1 MSRRARAERPPGRQ
15 RVRTAA
21 VVLAVTGIG
30 CLALPGAAQAAP
42 GAGAASRSDFNNDR
56 FDDLIAGVPQASSAA
71 GQVSILPGS
80 GSGPSA
86 TGLKVITQ
94 SGSVPGSPEPGDRF
108 GADVA
113 YGDVDGD
120 GLTDLA
126 VGAPGE
132 ADSVYKERGN
142 VTVLTGSSQLTQ
154 GDYFTT
160 ADDDPRNPG
169 KARLGTAVAM
179 GDITGDGLDD
189 VIGVGLGSA
198 SSGGWLVWRDSA
210 TKKATT
216 LRLTFEDLNH
226 VDVAAGDFNGDGFD
240 DVAVTTVDRYGQ
252 ARAYE
257 YPSAGPTGLT
267 HAMTIQMGAGR
278 TIDAGDINQDGRDDI
293 VIGQPAP
300 AEAAPAYGGTTGGQ
314 ITVKLGQDYGLY
326 YRGHTTTISQSTPGV
341 PGESEDGDAMG
352 TSVALHDLN
361 GDNTLD
367 IITGLPGQD
376 STVGTV
382 TSADAGSVLLLNL
395 ATTPDGITLQGA
407 TSLSQ
412 GTGGIGGGG
421 EPGDRLGTA
430 VTAGNFTG
438 TGTTGLVLG
447 AAGENN
453 GDGTAIYRP
462 ATGTASFLGKGVAG
476 TPTGSGLGSVLQ
488 S

>member
-1 MSRRARAERPPGRQ
+1 MTRRARAEYSPGRQ
-15 RVRTAA
+15 RVRAA
-21 VVLAVTGIG
+21 AAVLAVTGIG
-30 CLALPGAAQAAP
+30 CLAWPGASQAAP
-42 GAGAASRSDFNNDR
+42 GAAPVSRSDFNNDK
-56 FDDLIAGVPQASSAA
+56 FDDLIAGIPQASAAA

-80 GSGPSA
+80 SSGPSA
-86 TGLKVITQ
+86 TGRKVITQ

-126 VGAPGE
+126 VGSPGE
-132 ADSVYKERGN
+132 ADSVFKERGN
-142 VTVLTGSSQLTQ
+142 VTVLTGRSQLTQ

-160 ADDDPRNPG
+160 AGNDPRNPG

-189 VIGVGLGSA
+189 VVGVGLGSGG
-198 SSGGWLVWRDSA
+198 SGGWLVWRDSA

-257 YPSAGPTGLT
+257 YQSAGPTGLT
-267 HAMTIQMGAGR
+267 HAMAIQMGAGR
-278 TIDAGDINQDGRDDI
+278 SIDAGDINRDGRDDI

-300 AEAAPAYGGTTGGQ
+300 TETAPAYGGTVGGQ
-314 ITVKLGQDYGLY
+314 VTVKLGQEYGLY
-326 YRGHTTTISQSTPGV
+326 YRGHTTTLSQSAPNV
-341 PGESEDGDAMG
+341 PGESAEGDAMG
-352 TSVALHDLN
+352 TSVALRDIN
-361 GDNTLD
+361 GDDTLD
-367 IITGLPGQD
+367 IITGLPGKD
-376 STVGTV
+376 STINGV

-395 ATTPDGITLQGA
+395 ASTPGSITLKDA
-407 TSLSQ
+407 TSLNQ
-412 GTGGIGGGG
+412 GTGGIGGGA
-421 EPGDRLGTA
+421 ETGDRFGTA

-438 TGTTGLVLG
+438 TGTNGLVLG

-453 GDGTAIYRP
+453 GDGTTIYRP
-462 ATGTASFLGKGVAG
+462 TTGPATFLGKSIAG
-476 TPTGSGLGSVLQ
+476 TPTGSGLGNVLT

>member
-1 MSRRARAERPPGRQ
+1 M
-15 RVRTAA
+15 
-21 VVLAVTGIG
+21 TGIG
-30 CLALPGAAQAAP
+30 CLTWPGAAQAAP
-42 GAGAASRSDFNNDR
+42 GAATVSRSDFNNDK
-56 FDDLIAGVPQASSAA
+56 FDDLIAGVPQATSAA
-71 GQVSILPGS
+71 GQVSILPG
-80 GSGPSA
+80 GSTGPSA

-126 VGAPGE
+126 VGSPGE
-132 ADSVYKERGN
+132 ADSVFKERGN

-189 VIGVGLGSA
+189 VVGVGLGSA
-198 SSGGWLVWRDSA
+198 GSGGWLVWRDSA

-257 YPSAGPTGLT
+257 YPSSGRTGLT
-267 HAMTIQMGAGR
+267 HAMAIQMGAGR

-300 AEAAPAYGGTTGGQ
+300 AETAPTYGSTTGGQ
-314 ITVKLGQDYGLY
+314 VTVKLGQDYGLY
-326 YRGHTTTISQSTPGV
+326 YRGHTTTISQSTPNV
-341 PGESEDGDAMG
+341 PGEPEEGDAMG
-352 TSVALHDLN
+352 TSIALHDLN

-376 STVGTV
+376 STVNTV

-395 ATTPDGITLQGA
+395 STTPDGITLQGA

-421 EPGDRLGTA
+421 ETGDHLGTA

-438 TGTTGLVLG
+438 NGTTGLVLG

-453 GDGTAIYRP
+453 GDGTTIYRP
-462 ATGTASFLGKGVAG
+462 ATGTPAFLGKGIAG
-476 TPTGSGLGSVLQ
+476 TPTGSGLGSVLK

>member
-1 MSRRARAERPPGRQ
+1 MSRRARAEHTPTRQ
-15 RVRTAA
+15 RARVAAA
-21 VVLAVTGIG
+21 VVAMTGIG
-30 CLALPGAAQAAP
+30 CLTWPGAAHAAP
-42 GAGAASRSDFNNDR
+42 VPDQASRSDFNNDK
-56 FDDLIAGVPQASSAA
+56 FDDLIASVPQATSAA
-71 GQVSILPGS
+71 GQVSILPGGS
-80 GSGPSA
+80 SGPSA

-126 VGAPGE
+126 VGSPGE
-132 ADSVYKERGN
+132 ADSVFKERGN

-179 GDITGDGLDD
+179 GDITGDGRDD

-198 SSGGWLVWRDSA
+198 GSGGWLVWRDSA

-257 YPSAGPTGLT
+257 YQSAGAAGLT
-267 HAMTIQMGAGR
+267 PAMAIQMGAGR
-278 TIDAGDINQDGRDDI
+278 SIDAGDINQDGRDDI
-293 VIGQPAP
+293 AIGQPTP
-300 AEAAPAYGGTTGGQ
+300 TEAAPAYGGTTGGQ
-314 ITVKLGQDYGLY
+314 VTVKLGQDYGLY
-326 YRGHTTTISQSTPGV
+326 YRGHTTTLSQTTPNV
-341 PGESEDGDAMG
+341 PGEAVDGDAMG
-352 TSVALHDLN
+352 TSVALRDLN
-361 GDNTLD
+361 GDKTLD
-367 IITGLPGQD
+367 IITGLPGKD
-376 STVGTV
+376 STVNGV

-395 ATTPDGITLQGA
+395 STTPDGITLQGT

-421 EPGDRLGTA
+421 EPGDNLGTA
-430 VTAGNFTG
+430 VTAGDFTG
-438 TGTTGLVLG
+438 NGTNGLVLG

-453 GDGTAIYRP
+453 GDGTTIYRP
-462 ATGTASFLGKGVAG
+462 ATGTATFLGKGIAG
-476 TPTGSGLGSVLQ
+476 TPTGSGLGSVLK

>member
-1 MSRRARAERPPGRQ
+1 MSRRARAEHTPAQQ
-15 RVRTAA
+15 RARSVAA
-21 VVLAVTGIG
+21 ALAMSSLA
-30 CLALPGAAQAAP
+30 CLAWTGAAQAAP
-42 GAGAASRSDFNNDR
+42 GVAPASRADFNNDGI
-56 FDDLIAGVPQASSAA
+56 DDLIAGVPQASSAA

-80 GSGPSA
+80 SSGPGA
-86 TGLKVITQ
+86 AGLKIISQ

-126 VGAPGE
+126 VGSPGE
-132 ADSVYKERGN
+132 ADTVYKERGN

-160 ADDDPRNPG
+160 ANDDPRNPA

-179 GDITGDGLDD
+179 GDFTGDGLDD
-189 VIGVGLGSA
+189 VVGIGLGSGG
-198 SSGGWLVWRDSA
+198 SGGWLVWRDSA

-226 VDVAAGDFNGDGFD
+226 VDVAAGDFNGDGYD

-257 YPSAGPTGLT
+257 YASAGPTGLT
-267 HAMTIQMGAGR
+267 HAMAIQMGAGR

-293 VIGQPAP
+293 VIGQPTP
-300 AEAAPAYGGTTGGQ
+300 AETAPAYGSTLGGQ
-314 ITVKLGQDYGLY
+314 VTVKLGQDYGLY
-326 YRGHTTTISQSTPGV
+326 YRGHTTTISQSTPDV
-341 PGESEDGDAMG
+341 PGESEEGDAMG
-352 TSVALHDLN
+352 ASVALRDLN

-376 STVGTV
+376 STVNNV
-382 TSADAGSVLLLNL
+382 TSTDAGSVLLLNL
-395 ATTPDGITLQGA
+395 TATPDGIALKDA

-412 GTGGIGGGG
+412 GTGGIGGAG
-421 EPGDRLGTA
+421 ETGDQLGTA

-438 TGTTGLVLG
+438 NGTTGLVLG

-453 GDGTAIYRP
+453 GDGTTIYRP
-462 ATGTASFLGKGVAG
+462 TTGTATFLGKGIAR
-476 TPTGSGLGSVLQ
+476 TPNGSRLGSTLT

>member
-1 MSRRARAERPPGRQ
+1 MIRRTRAEHTPARQRARVA
-15 RVRTAA
+15 AA
-21 VVLAVTGIG
+21 VVAMTGIG
-30 CLALPGAAQAAP
+30 CLTWPGAAHAAP
-42 GAGAASRSDFNNDR
+42 GPAQATRSDFNSDI
-56 FDDLIAGVPQASSAA
+56 FDDLIVGVPDASSAA
-71 GQVSILPGS
+71 GQVSVLPGS
-80 GSGPSA
+80 VSGPSN
-86 TGLKVITQ
+86 TGLKIITQ
-94 SGSVPGSPEPGDRF
+94 SGSVPGSPETGDRF

-126 VGAPGE
+126 VGSPGE
-132 ADSVYKERGN
+132 ADSVFKERGN
-142 VTVLTGSSQLTQ
+142 VTVLTGSSQLAQ

-198 SSGGWLVWRDSA
+198 GSGGWLVWRDSA

-257 YPSAGPTGLT
+257 YPSAGRTGLT
-267 HAMTIQMGAGR
+267 HAMAIQMGAGR
-278 TIDAGDINQDGRDDI
+278 SIAAGDINQDGRDDI
-293 VIGQPAP
+293 VIGQPVP
-300 AEAAPAYGGTTGGQ
+300 AETAPAYGGTTGGQ
-314 ITVKLGQDYGLY
+314 VTVKLGQDYGLY
-326 YRGHTTTISQSTPGV
+326 YRGHTTAISQTTPNV
-341 PGESEDGDAMG
+341 PGEAVEGDAMG
-352 TSVALHDLN
+352 TSVDLRDLN

-367 IITGLPGQD
+367 IITGLPGKE
-376 STVGTV
+376 STVNGV

-395 ATTPDGITLQGA
+395 TTTPDGIALKNA
-407 TSLSQ
+407 TGLSQ

-421 EPGDRLGTA
+421 ESGDQFGTA
-430 VTAGNFTG
+430 VTAGDFTG
-438 TGTTGLVLG
+438 NGTTGLVLG

-453 GDGTAIYRP
+453 GDGTTVYRP
-462 ATGTASFLGKGVAG
+462 ATGPASFLGKGVAG
-476 TPTGSGLGSVLQ
+476 TPTGSRLGSVLT

>member
-1 MSRRARAERPPGRQ
+1 MSRRARAEHPLTRQ
-15 RVRTAA
+15 RVRAVA

-30 CLALPGAAQAAP
+30 GLAWTGGAQAAP
-42 GAGAASRSDFNNDR
+42 GAGPASRSDFNNDR
-56 FDDLIAGVPQASSAA
+56 FDDLVVGVPDASSAA

-80 GSGPSA
+80 GSGPSN

-94 SGSVPGSPEPGDRF
+94 SGSVPGSPETGDRF

-126 VGAPGE
+126 VGSPGE
-132 ADSVYKERGN
+132 ADSVFKERGN

-160 ADDDPRNPG
+160 ADGDPRNPG

-189 VIGVGLGSA
+189 VVGVGLGSA
-198 SSGGWLVWRDSA
+198 GSGGWLVWRDSA

-257 YPSAGPTGLT
+257 YPSAGRTGLT
-267 HAMTIQMGAGR
+267 HAMAIQMGAGR
-278 TIDAGDINQDGRDDI
+278 SIAAGDINQDGRDDI

-300 AEAAPAYGGTTGGQ
+300 AETAPAYGGATGGQ
-314 ITVKLGQDYGLY
+314 VTVKLGQDYGLY
-326 YRGHTTTISQSTPGV
+326 YRGHTTAISQATPNV
-341 PGESEDGDAMG
+341 PGEAVDGDAMG
-352 TSVALHDLN
+352 TSVDLRDLN

-367 IITGLPGQD
+367 IITGLPGKE
-376 STVGTV
+376 STVNGV

-395 ATTPDGITLQGA
+395 TTTPDGIALKNA
-407 TSLSQ
+407 TGLSQ

-421 EPGDRLGTA
+421 ESGDQLGTA
-430 VTAGNFTG
+430 VTAGDFAGN
-438 TGTTGLVLG
+438 GTTGLVLG

-453 GDGTAIYRP
+453 GDGTTVYRP
-462 ATGTASFLGKGVAG
+462 ATGAASFLGKGIAG
-476 TPTGSGLGSVLQ
+476 TPTGSRLGSVLT

>member
-1 MSRRARAERPPGRQ
+1 MIRRTRAEHTPARQRARVA
-15 RVRTAA
+15 AA
-21 VVLAVTGIG
+21 VVAMTGIG
-30 CLALPGAAQAAP
+30 CLTWPGAAHAAP
-42 GAGAASRSDFNNDR
+42 GPAQATRSDFNNDI
-56 FDDLIAGVPQASSAA
+56 FDDLIVGVPDASSAA

-80 GSGPSA
+80 VSGPSN
-86 TGLKVITQ
+86 TGLKIITQ
-94 SGSVPGSPEPGDRF
+94 SGSVPGSPETGDRF

-126 VGAPGE
+126 VGSPGE
-132 ADSVYKERGN
+132 ADSVFKERGN
-142 VTVLTGSSQLTQ
+142 VTVLTGSSQLAQ

-198 SSGGWLVWRDSA
+198 GSGGWLVWRDSA

-257 YPSAGPTGLT
+257 YPSAGRTGLT
-267 HAMTIQMGAGR
+267 HAMAIQMGAGR
-278 TIDAGDINQDGRDDI
+278 SIAAGDINRDGRDDI
-293 VIGQPAP
+293 VIGQPVP
-300 AEAAPAYGGTTGGQ
+300 AETAPAYGGTAGGQ
-314 ITVKLGQDYGLY
+314 VTVKLGQDYGLY
-326 YRGHTTTISQSTPGV
+326 YRGHTTAISQTTPNV
-341 PGESEDGDAMG
+341 PGEAVEGDAMG
-352 TSVALHDLN
+352 TSVDLRDLN

-367 IITGLPGQD
+367 IITGLPGKE
-376 STVGTV
+376 STVNGV

-395 ATTPDGITLQGA
+395 TTTPDGIALKNA
-407 TSLSQ
+407 TGLSQ

-421 EPGDRLGTA
+421 ESGDQFGTA
-430 VTAGNFTG
+430 VTAGDFTG
-438 TGTTGLVLG
+438 NGTTGLVLG

-453 GDGTAIYRP
+453 GDGTTIYRP
-462 ATGTASFLGKGVAG
+462 TTGAASFLGKGVAG
-476 TPTGSGLGSVLQ
+476 TPTGSRLGSVLT

>member
-1 MSRRARAERPPGRQ
+1 MSRPARVERPYTRQ
-15 RVRTAA
+15 RVRA
-21 VVLAVTGIG
+21 VTVALAVTGIG
-30 CLALPGAAQAAP
+30 CLAWPGAAQAAP
-42 GAGAASRSDFNNDR
+42 GAAPASRSDFNNDR
-56 FDDLIAGVPQASSAA
+56 IDDLIAGIPQASSAA

-80 GSGPSA
+80 GSGPGA
-86 TGLKVITQ
+86 AGLKVISQ
-94 SGSVPGSPEPGDRF
+94 SGSVPGSPEPGDLF

-126 VGAPGE
+126 VGSPGE
-132 ADSVYKERGN
+132 ADSVFKERGN

-189 VIGVGLGSA
+189 VVGVGLGSA
-198 SSGGWLVWRDSA
+198 GSGGWLVWRDSA
-210 TKKATT
+210 TNKATT

-257 YPSAGPTGLT
+257 YPSAGRTGLT
-267 HAMTIQMGAGR
+267 HALAIQMGAGR

-293 VIGQPAP
+293 VIGRPAP
-300 AEAAPAYGGTTGGQ
+300 AETTPGHDGATGGQ
-314 ITVKLGQDYGLY
+314 VTVKLGQDYGLY
-326 YRGHTTTISQSTPGV
+326 YRGHTTTISQSTPNV
-341 PGESEDGDAMG
+341 PGEAEEGDAMG
-352 TSVALHDLN
+352 SSVALRDLN

-382 TSADAGSVLLLNL
+382 TSADAGSVLLLHL
-395 ATTPDGITLQGA
+395 STTPDGITLQGA
-407 TSLSQ
+407 TGLSQ

-421 EPGDRLGTA
+421 EPGDQLGTA

-438 TGTTGLVLG
+438 NGTTGLVLG

-453 GDGTAIYRP
+453 GDGTTVYRT
-462 ATGTASFLGKGVAG
+462 ATGTASFLGKGIAG
-476 TPTGSGLGSVLQ
+476 APTGSRLGSVLT

>member
-1 MSRRARAERPPGRQ
+1 M
-15 RVRTAA
+15 
-21 VVLAVTGIG
+21 TGIG
-30 CLALPGAAQAAP
+30 GLAWTGGAQAAP
-42 GAGAASRSDFNNDR
+42 GAGPASRSDFNNDK
-56 FDDLIAGVPQASSAA
+56 FDDLVVGVPDASSAA

-80 GSGPSA
+80 GSGPSN

-94 SGSVPGSPEPGDRF
+94 SGSVPGSPEAGDRF

-126 VGAPGE
+126 VGSPGE
-132 ADSVYKERGN
+132 ADSVFKERGN

-169 KARLGTAVAM
+169 RARLGTAVAM
-179 GDITGDGLDD
+179 GDITGDGRDD
-189 VIGVGLGSA
+189 VIGVGLGSGG
-198 SSGGWLVWRDSA
+198 SGGWLVWRDSA

-240 DVAVTTVDRYGQ
+240 DVAVTTVDRYSQ

-257 YPSAGPTGLT
+257 YQSSGPAGLT
-267 HAMTIQMGAGR
+267 HAMAIQMGAGR
-278 TIDAGDINQDGRDDI
+278 SIAAGDINQDGRDDI

-300 AEAAPAYGGTTGGQ
+300 VEAAPAYGAAAGGQ
-314 ITVKLGQDYGLY
+314 VTVKLGQDYGLY
-326 YRGHTTTISQSTPGV
+326 YRGHTTALSQDTPNV
-341 PGESEDGDAMG
+341 PGEAVDGDAMG
-352 TSVALHDLN
+352 TSVALRDLN
-361 GDNTLD
+361 GDKSLD
-367 IITGLPGQD
+367 IITGIPGKE
-376 STVGTV
+376 STVNGV
-382 TSADAGSVLLLNL
+382 TSVDAGSVLLLNL

-421 EPGDRLGTA
+421 ETADHLGTA
-430 VTAGNFTG
+430 VTAGDFTG
-438 TGTTGLVLG
+438 NGTNGLALG
-447 AAGENN
+447 AAGENT
-453 GDGTAIYRP
+453 GDGTIVYRP
-462 ATGTASFLGKGVAG
+462 ATGPASFLGKAVAG
-476 TPTGSGLGSVLQ
+476 TPTGSRLGSVLR

>member
-1 MSRRARAERPPGRQ
+1 MSRRARAEHPSTRQ
-15 RVRTAA
+15 RVRAVT
-21 VVLAVTGIG
+21 VVLAVTGMG
-30 CLALPGAAQAAP
+30 CLAWPGAVQAAP
-42 GAGAASRSDFNNDR
+42 GAAPASRADFNNDR
-56 FDDLIAGVPQASSAA
+56 IDDLIAGVPQASSAA

-80 GSGPSA
+80 GSGPGA
-86 TGLKVITQ
+86 AGLKVITQ

-189 VIGVGLGSA
+189 VVGVGVGSA
-198 SSGGWLVWRDSA
+198 GSGGWLVWRDSA
-210 TKKATT
+210 TNKATT

-278 TIDAGDINQDGRDDI
+278 TIDAGDINRDGRDDI
-293 VIGQPAP
+293 VIGQPNP
-300 AEAAPAYGGTTGGQ
+300 ADTTPGHAGTTGGQ
-314 ITVKLGQDYGLY
+314 VTVKFGQDHGLY

-352 TSVALHDLN
+352 ASVALHDLD
-361 GDNTLD
+361 GDQNLD
-367 IITGLPGQD
+367 IVTGLPGQD

-395 ATTPDGITLQGA
+395 TVTSDGIALKNAIG
-407 TSLSQ
+407 LSQ
-412 GTGGIGGGG
+412 GTGTIGGGG
-421 EPGDRLGTA
+421 ETGDHLGTA
-430 VTAGNFTG
+430 VTAGDFTG
-438 TGTTGLVLG
+438 NGTAGLVLG

-453 GDGTAIYRP
+453 GDGTTVYRP
-462 ATGTASFLGKGVAG
+462 ATGPAAFLGKGVAG
-476 TPTGSGLGSVLQ
+476 TPTGGRLGSVLT